1 VLDSKLSWRGGK
13 VVPQLLIQWSDC
25 PAALATW
32 EDEATVKPS
41 FPYAPSWGQARSVK
55 PTLTKLKKTEEGTGV
70 VLRRSQ
76 RVPKPNPKYVSK
88 DWM

>member
-1 VLDSKLSWRGGK
+1 
-13 VVPQLLIQWSDC
+13 LLIQWSDC

-41 FPYAPSWGQARSVK
+41 FPYAPAWGQARSVEGGDVSVAGSATVKK

-70 VLRRSQ
+70 MLRRSQ